1 MEDRV
6 LKRETEAKCSQY
18 LSSNANKHRR
28 SPSSTKSS
36 KKISPGR
43 WSGSRSVDVKL
54 LMSQK
59 LQENTFLLEL
69 K

>member
-36 KKISPGR
+36 KKISPDR
-43 WSGSRSVDVKL
+43 WGGS
-54 LMSQK
+54 
-59 LQENTFLLEL
+59 
-69 K
+69 